1 MTIVVSGLITMACV
15 RNVFRMLFIACLH
28 WRGRELS
35 CHCARRPHE
44 YERTRPYIAPRC
56 FHACVCVRVLK
67 WLCYVA
73 CLCLCVGICSA
84 VVVPRARGRA
94 YRKCASLAN

>member
-1 MTIVVSGLITMACV
+1 MACV

-44 YERTRPYIAPRC
+44 YERTRP
-56 FHACVCVRVLK
+56 
-67 WLCYVA
+67 
-73 CLCLCVGICSA
+73 A